1 MGSITSEPLK
11 ISVVMPVF
19 NEAATVRSIIDLVCE
34 QELVDELVVVDD
46 CSTDGTGEILAAVD
60 IPAVRVLR
68 HETNRGKGAA
78 LRTGFAQAS
87 GDVVLVQD
95 ADLEYDPREYR
106 LLIQPIAEGKADVVY
121 GSRFAGGGTHRVLYF
136 WHSVGNR
143 MLTLLSNI
151 FTDLNLTDMEVCY
164 KAFRSEVL
172 RRITLKEDRFGFEPE
187 VTAKIARLKVRI
199 YEVPV
204 SYYGRTYAEG
214 KKIGLRDAFRTLWCI
229 IRYNTFSR

>member
-1 MGSITSEPLK
+1 MGVTIEQLK
-11 ISVVMPVF
+11 ISVVMPVY
-19 NEAATVRSIIDLVCE
+19 NEAATIRSIIDLVCE

-46 CSTDGTGEILAAVD
+46 CSTDGTGEILADLD
-60 IPAVRVLR
+60 IPEVRVLR

-78 LRTGFAQAS
+78 LRTGFAATN
-87 GDVVLVQD
+87 GDVILVQD
-95 ADLEYDPREYR
+95 ADLEYDPREYGR
-106 LLIQPIAEGKADVVY
+106 LIQPIAEGKADVVY

-143 MLTLLSNI
+143 LLTLLSNI

-187 VTAKIARLKVRI
+187 VTAKIARLRVRI

-214 KKIGLRDAFRTLWCI
+214 KKIGLRDAFRTLWCV

>member
-1 MGSITSEPLK
+1 MDATEQPLK
-11 ISVVMPVF
+11 ITVVMPVF
-19 NEAATVRSIIDLVCE
+19 NEVATVRSIIDLVCR

-46 CSTDGTGEILAAVD
+46 CSSDGTRDVLAAID
-60 IPAVRVLR
+60 IPAVQVLL
-68 HETNRGKGAA
+68 HEKNSGKGAA
-78 LRTGFAQAS
+78 LRTGFAAAS
-87 GDVVLVQD
+87 GDVILIQD
-95 ADLEYDPREYR
+95 ADLEYDPREYP

-143 MLTLLSNI
+143 LLTLLSNI

-164 KAFRSEVL
+164 KAFRREVL
-172 RRITLKEDRFGFEPE
+172 QRITLREDRFGFEPE
-187 VTAKIARLKVRI
+187 VTAKIARLRVRI

>member
-1 MGSITSEPLK
+1 MRSEQQQLTV
-11 ISVVMPVF
+11 SVVMPVY
-19 NEAATVRSIIDLVCE
+19 NEAATIRSIIDLVRA

-46 CSTDGTGEILAAVD
+46 CSADGTGDILAGLD
-60 IPAVRVLR
+60 LPGVRVLR
-68 HETNRGKGAA
+68 HEINRGKGAA
-78 LRTGFAQAS
+78 LRTGFEAVS

-95 ADLEYDPREYR
+95 ADLEYDPREYP

-151 FTDLNLTDMEVCY
+151 FTDINLTDMEVCY
-164 KAFRSEVL
+164 KAFRREVL
-172 RRITLKEDRFGFEPE
+172 QRITLKEDRFGFEPE
-187 VTAKIARLKVRI
+187 VTAKIAKLRLRI

-229 IRYNTFSR
+229 IKYNLLSR

>member
-1 MGSITSEPLK
+1 MGVTIEQLK
-11 ISVVMPVF
+11 ISVVMPVY
-19 NEAATVRSIIDLVCE
+19 NEAATIRSIIDLVCE

-46 CSTDGTGEILAAVD
+46 CSTDGTGEILADLD
-60 IPAVRVLR
+60 IPEVRVLR

-78 LRTGFAQAS
+78 LRTGFAATS
-87 GDVVLVQD
+87 GDVILVQD
-95 ADLEYDPREYR
+95 ADLEYDPREYGR
-106 LLIQPIAEGKADVVY
+106 LIQPIAEGKADVVY

-143 MLTLLSNI
+143 LLTLLSNI

-187 VTAKIARLKVRI
+187 VTAKIARLRVRI

-214 KKIGLRDAFRTLWCI
+214 KKIGLRDAFRTLWCV